1 MTPKRE
7 GTEKDGEASGSTN
20 LVDLV
25 DTNNPDFFGFGDPVI
40 NDAGVVAD
48 SGGGGLHEEIFSAD
62 AKGITARTDPASP
75 IFADF
80 EHPSINNHG
89 AVAFSTF
96 DTDGGQGIFVE
107 LTGGTSPVAVLQTG
121 DTLFGSTVTAVSVG
135 RFAFNDHLRLA
146 FEYELEDGRSGI
158 AIAYLQG
165 DGNDQDEQSEN

>member
-1 MTPKRE
+1 GIFVISPKVDE
-7 GTEKDGEASGSTN
+7 TEKDGGTPPASAS
-20 LVDLV
+20 LVDIV

-48 SGGGGLHEEIFSAD
+48 SGGGGTRVEIFSAD
-62 AKGITARTDPASP
+62 ANGITARTDPSSA

-89 AVAFSTF
+89 SVAFSTF
-96 DTDGGQGIFVE
+96 ETNGGQGIFGE

-135 RFAFNDHLRLA
+135 RFAFNDHFQLA
-146 FEYELEDGRSGI
+146 FEYELLDGRSGI
-158 AIAYLQG
+158 AVAAFPG
-165 DGNDQDEQSEN
+165 DEEH